1 MSVAAV
7 KWAIGQKVG
16 DVTAKSVLFVL
27 AWHHNAETG
36 LCCPSIP
43 TLQTECDIKSD
54 NTVKS
59 ALKRLAA
66 LGLVTS
72 ERDFVNGAIK
82 RTRYSLV
89 GFNPSEI
96 EGGSAVE
103 GGSVIEGGSITE
115 GGAGNAGGVPQDL
128 PLPSLNPCPTVP
140 QLLPPKE
147 NEREEEKEQVEDIR
161 PKLADDVPPP
171 SLDDYG
177 IEDVPTDFN
186 LSGEPAPVPTDL
198 PETDKPIDRVPV
210 KYFVDSYNEILGEVL
225 GKVIKVTPQRR
236 QLIGARY
243 RDIWR
248 DCECLNEDEAR
259 AKVRSFFSC
268 ISRSDFLMGRTNRQ
282 GAHASWKPTFDWLLQ
297 QRNYTKILE
306 GAYRNGQR

>member
-171 SLDDYG
+171 SVDDYG
-177 IEDVPTDFN
+177 FDLMAEEREVKPAKAPRSCPIKKPEGVSDEDWADYKRLRREKRLPLTAKALKGLQAEADKAGKTMKEVVDICLENSWAGFKASWLKNIGLGRQT
-186 LSGEPAPVPTDL
+186 APVPAPKSFAD
-198 PETDKPIDRVPV
+198 IDYSVGINP
-210 KYFVDSYNEILGEVL
+210 DG
-225 GKVIKVTPQRR
+225 
-236 QLIGARY
+236 
-243 RDIWR
+243 
-248 DCECLNEDEAR
+248 
-259 AKVRSFFSC
+259 SF
-268 ISRSDFLMGRTNRQ
+268 
-282 GAHASWKPTFDWLLQ
+282 
-297 QRNYTKILE
+297 
-306 GAYRNGQR
+306 